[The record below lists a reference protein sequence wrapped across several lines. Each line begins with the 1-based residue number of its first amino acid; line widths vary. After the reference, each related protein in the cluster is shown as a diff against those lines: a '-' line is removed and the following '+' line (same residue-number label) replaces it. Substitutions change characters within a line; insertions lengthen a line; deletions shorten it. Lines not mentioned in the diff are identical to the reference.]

1 MQVRWGWLDAS
12 LKMGCMCQG
21 WVREAHAMPAQHI
34 TAGADVSQQHVA
46 TPQLALTQ
54 HALVEFQAAL

>member
-1 MQVRWGWLDAS
+1 
-12 LKMGCMCQG
+12 
-21 WVREAHAMPAQHI
+21 MPAQHI